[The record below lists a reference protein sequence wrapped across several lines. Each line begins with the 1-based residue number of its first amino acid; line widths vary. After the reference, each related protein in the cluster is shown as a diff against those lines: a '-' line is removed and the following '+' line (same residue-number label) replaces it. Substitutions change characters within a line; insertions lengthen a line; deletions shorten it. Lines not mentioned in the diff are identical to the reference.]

1 MITSMQNRLVKEVA
15 ALLANRKDRQTERA
29 YVIEGIRMAKEAPEQ
44 DIRGICISESFERSP
59 HPKVWEICE
68 RKGYEVLADDVFR
81 KLSDT
86 RTPQGVLMIMS
97 AKEYTPAEVIDPKNN
112 KGQQAPLLVLTED
125 IQDPGN
131 LGTILRAGEG
141 AGITGAIFS
150 KGTVDIY
157 NPKTIRSTM
166 GSIFRIP
173 FCYVEDLPT
182 EIEKLREQKIEVYAA
197 HLQGSVSYDKKD
209 YTGASAFLIGN
220 EGNGLT
226 DKCTA
231 AASAAVHIPM
241 CGSVESLNAGVAA
254 SVLLYEA
261 ARQRR
266 TTFSRA

>member
-1 MITSMQNRLVKEVA
+1 
-15 ALLANRKDRQTERA
+15 
-29 YVIEGIRMAKEAPEQ
+29 MAKEAPEQ

-59 HPKVWEICE
+59 HPKVWETCE
-68 RKGYEVLADDVFR
+68 KLGYEVLSDDVFR

-86 RTPQGVLMIMS
+86 RTPQGVLMIMN
-97 AKEYTPAEVIDPKNN
+97 AKEYTPADVIAASSEKD
-112 KGQQAPLLVLTED
+112 GQQVPLLVLTED

-173 FCYVEDLPT
+173 FCYVEDLPA
-182 EIEKLREQKIEVYAA
+182 EIGKLRDQKIEVFAA
-197 HLQGSVSYDKKD
+197 HLQGSVSYDRKD

-266 TTFSRA
+266 TTSCRV

>member
-44 DIRGICISESFERSP
+44 DIRGICISESFAASP
-59 HPKVWEICE
+59 DPKVWETCE
-68 RKGYEVLADDVFR
+68 KLGYEVLADDVFKR
-81 KLSDT
+81 LSDT
-86 RTPQGVLMIMS
+86 RTPQGVLMIM
-97 AKEYTPAEVIDPKNN
+97 KMDQGDGVPGPKNHN
-112 KGQQAPLLVLTED
+112 TPPLLIITED

-141 AGITGAIFS
+141 AGVTGAIFS

-173 FCYVEDLPT
+173 FRYVEDLPE
-182 EIEKLREQKIEVYAA
+182 EIGKLRQNGIEVYAA
-197 HLQGSVSYDKKD
+197 HLQGSVSYDQKD

-226 DKCTA
+226 DRCTA

-266 TTFSRA
+266 TR